1 MSKFDTHGGY
11 FAPKDYMKVEA
22 GGSHEENPNGG
33 VQIGVDQEGTPN
45 LLEEGEPVYKDYV
58 YSDNI
63 KASERFLKE
72 NNIPE
77 KYAGELYSKI
87 ADSFFSEAENRPYDP
102 ISRNGLEAMLG
113 RLADAQEGQKA
124 YNEQRQLERELKN
137 LSPDELAA
145 LEEMLAVGEQQA
157 MEQQVAPAEPM
168 MPQEP
173 EMIPQEVAPGQMPMM
188 RNGGKLF
195 KDGGDEDK
203 VLSAQSVIT
212 DPAVVTADDPKRL
225 AMEAAVRGGI
235 NRFAKEYAVPAA
247 GYLIDPGLGAA
258 MAAIDSARQLN
269 NSGEVDSTLGE
280 LSAAGNLFRFSSDPE
295 YIIEQAQKTG
305 KKKAAGNKAM
315 EEYEAFKKAKGE
327 AYEKAAGEAAKA
339 REEIKKAKT
348 GYDTAKQA
356 LEEAAASGADSETLK
371 RLSDAYIEKSGAV
384 SKARKEA
391 AKATIDA
398 AGKGF
403 SKTAI
408 AAKKLST
415 VSKAP
420 GFVPKAIGALGT
432 AALIGSSI
440 YDSIQSKRNGNTK
453 AAVPQD
459 SQVNSAGTQIKDYH
473 VDALGGPI
481 NRFVDGGDK
490 DKWDYS
496 ISRIMKTP
504 PVLSP
509 SYVTADAPSLYD
521 SVPSVTVTDT
531 KKAMPSFST
540 AASQMYPLVLR
551 RSYSP
556 ISFDELARRT
566 YGTYTS
572 PDMDSYYGPTYEWQY
587 KEDHPVWAEEL
598 EPAVITADKPSKP
611 AINGVASLYSRM
623 SPTLDK
629 MLSNVDL
636 STIGNG
642 AAGTTSGNTATTG
655 VSSGES
661 TSEVKRGNSY
671 LSTFPRYAGAIGSGL
686 LGLYNAFQKPD
697 KYTATR
703 YKPFTPSGRISLQ
716 DQVYNPVDQNMMMNQ
731 VLAQGN
737 SAQRALRNSGLGPS
751 TAAAIVAQDNNI
763 TGNLGNTF
771 LQTWDANNQR
781 RNQVVAANNQNEA
794 QRAQFDANID
804 YYRQRALADAQMR
817 NAYTDLQIQQANNEA
832 EGAKY
837 AAVSNQISNALQ
849 ALSGIGQENFAMN
862 QVNSNP
868 YNEGYGVFGNGVISY
883 DPYRYNRI
891 MGNIKNAGTWKLK
904 CGGKMK
910 K

>member
-102 ISRNGLEAMLG
+102 ISRKGLEAMLG

-124 YNEQRQLERELKN
+124 YNEQRQLERELKS

-145 LEEMLAVGEQQA
+145 LEEMLAAGEQQA
-157 MEQQVAPAEPM
+157 MEQQAAPVEPM
-168 MPQEP
+168 MQQPMMP
-173 EMIPQEVAPGQMPMM
+173 EQQMVPEQMPMM
-188 RNGGKLF
+188 RNGGRLF
-195 KDGGDEDK
+195 AGGGD
-203 VLSAQSVIT
+203 T
-212 DPAVVTADDPKRL
+212 DDDDIVKQAVKQAYREREAEENDTLEERMRRATNVTSWLPG
-225 AMEAAVRGGI
+225 V
-235 NRFAKEYAVPAA
+235 
-247 GYLIDPGLGAA
+247 PGLVS
-258 MAAIDSARQLN
+258 MAGNALLDGNMVSN
-269 NSGEVDSTLGE
+269 PGEVE
-280 LSAAGNLFRFSSDPE
+280 ARMELFRPTSKQITE
-295 YIIEQAQKTG
+295 RAG
-305 KKKAAGNKAM
+305 KAH
-315 EEYEAFKKAKGE
+315 
-327 AYEKAAGEAAKA
+327 AYEKAVQDAEKDLSRAISRIDRRTKSIEARKSS
-339 REEIKKAKT
+339 
-348 GYDTAKQA
+348 YD
-356 LEEAAASGADSETLK
+356 
-371 RLSDAYIEKSGAV
+371 
-384 SKARKEA
+384 KARKELEKA
-391 AKATIDA
+391 VVDKADNATIRRLSEAYDAAAAAIPEARVAKAKAVVEAVGKRLAKAGTI
-398 AGKGF
+398 
-403 SKTAI
+403 T
-408 AAKKLST
+408 
-415 VSKAP
+415 KAP
-420 GFVPKAIGALGT
+420 GFWGKAIGGATAIGT
-432 AALIGSSI
+432 GIYMLVPKNPKKAEQKGIDASYQQTGNKGASI
-440 YDSIQSKRNGNTK
+440 T
-453 AAVPQD
+453 
-459 SQVNSAGTQIKDYH
+459 DYH
-473 VDALGGPI
+473 AEAYGGPI

-490 DKWDYS
+490 DRWDYN
-496 ISRIMKTP
+496 ISRIMRTP

-521 SVPSVTVTDT
+521 SVPSVTVADT

-540 AASQMYPLVLR
+540 AASQMYPLGLR
-551 RSYSP
+551 RNYSP
-556 ISFDELARRT
+556 ISFDELARRI

-587 KEDHPVWAEEL
+587 REDHPAWAEEL
-598 EPAVITADKPSKP
+598 KPAVITADKPSKP

-642 AAGTTSGNTATTG
+642 AAGTTSSNTATTG

-661 TSEVKRGNSY
+661 TSEVKRGNPY

-731 VLAQGN
+731 ILAQGN

-794 QRAQFDANID
+794 QRAQFDYAID
-804 YYRQRALADAQMR
+804 AARQRALSDAQMR
-817 NAYTDLQIQQANNEA
+817 NAYTDLQIQQLNNAA
-832 EGAKY
+832 EGEKY

-891 MGNIKNAGTWKLK
+891 IGNIKNAGTWKLK